1 MGEFLIV
8 FGIIFLAMALLVG
21 LIYIPIMIAN
31 ARGICGGERTAI
43 IILSWFGILFGI
55 TWVVALIL
63 SLVWR
68 GECGMRESNLDKL
81 DKLSRLYKSHAISRA
96 EYEGIKKKLLSKEQ

>member
-8 FGIIFLAMALLVG
+8 FGIMFVLGLILVG
-21 LIYIPIMIAN
+21 ILMIPIVIAN
-31 ARGICGGERTAI
+31 ARGICGGEKTTI
-43 IILSWFGILFGI
+43 SILSWMGIFFGI
-55 TWVVALIL
+55 TWIVALVL

-81 DKLSRLYKSHAISRA
+81 EKLSRLYRNKSISRE
-96 EYEGIKKKLLSKEQ
+96 EYNEIKSRLLSRE

>member
-8 FGIIFLAMALLVG
+8 FGIMFLLTMTLVG
-21 LIYIPIMIAN
+21 LLMIPIWIAN
-31 ARGICGGERTAI
+31 ARGICGGEKTTI
-43 IILSWFGILFGI
+43 TILSWMGIFFGI
-55 TWVVALIL
+55 TWIVALIL

-81 DKLSRLYKSHAISRA
+81 EKLARLYKNKSITREEYDEIKSR
-96 EYEGIKKKLLSKEQ
+96 LLARE